1 MTTAQMLT
9 GIKNWVLGKLADI
22 NALIPS
28 QASTTNQLADKA
40 FVNSSIA
47 TSTATFRGTYNL
59 VSDLSLTTEATQQQI
74 AAAIAIEMEGLGITP
89 DSNDYCFIQIPDD
102 DSDPD
107 VIARIDR
114 YKYSTSAWEFEYT
127 LNNSGFTAEQWAAIN
142 SGVTSGDMT
151 KLRALPTSAE
161 LTTLLNGKV
170 SLVDNGAYDVSAN
183 NGGITFASL
192 SALLSSEDLDTLI
205 PSAKRKGGMSIKF
218 VLSSDNKYVQHRL
231 MVDDFSTDVEDWEQA
246 ASAAKLEEL
255 EYNAVMTGSYDA
267 TVAVGLADNLRGDDI
282 VSAEFF
288 HRKTGGSHNVGSGI
302 AAIKEIRGKSIV
314 WNQLFK
320 NGDFSDGTDFWFFD
334 TSTGTMQV
342 SGNILTLE
350 WNSPATNNGIQSL
363 SFVPQ
368 THTYYLSAL
377 VKNNIDS
384 DAREYF
390 IGQPYG
396 VQVISIFSANEKKR
410 IRGLVTVT
418 KTSGNGYSFCFGG
431 HDSVQNSVNIEYLEC
446 IDLTQMFGAGN
457 EPATA
462 AEFEK
467 MFPLDYYDYNAG
479 EVIPFAGQNL
489 VTTGKNQYNP
499 ATGKANLLGGQ
510 TYQLIGTYTS
520 AEIDEVAVILDSN
533 NCFTTIKDCVLDVT
547 GGNDTDTF
555 VGLYN
560 GETNTYEPYERRSL
574 PLDPSQWRDKQGNL
588 VFPYGGMHGAGTAYD
603 YAKVDADGYIRKVV
617 RCDGSV
623 DLGSLTWGYDEERN
637 IFYTEGIRSY
647 VKSRGKLICSKY
659 TWADYSSSQVFKYA
673 PDKSISVCGFN
684 TTTGVCVKDII
695 YTDADTFKAAMQ
707 GVMLIYELET
717 PVEVELATPVYAKY
731 LVDKDGTE
739 EVSPANG
746 AAPYTTPANLSILY
760 AMDARGTIANLPK
773 NYLSKESVE
782 NMLNAMVSAGVIA
795 SYTMTWDA
803 ANNRYAFVI
812 TAPVEPET
820 TPESEETND

>member
-1 MTTAQMLT
+1 MGLMTTAQMLT
-9 GIKNWVLGKLADI
+9 GIKNWVLGKLSDI

-28 QASTTNQLADKA
+28 QASTMNQLADKA

-114 YKYSTSAWEFEYT
+114 YKYSTSVWEFEYT

-192 SALLSSEDLDTLI
+192 SALLNSQDLSTLI
-205 PSAKRKGGMSIKF
+205 PTAVRQPGMSIKF
-218 VLSSDNKYVQHRL
+218 ILSSGDKYVQHRL
-231 MVDDFSTDVEDWEQA
+231 LADEFSTDVDDWEQA

-255 EYNAVMTGSYDA
+255 ENNAVMTGSYDA

-603 YAKVDADGYIRKVV
+603 YAKVDADGYIRKAM
-617 RCDGSV
+617 RCFGQV
-623 DLGSLTWGYDEERN
+623 DLGSLTYEGGSDTYSIMSN
-637 IFYTEGIRSY
+637 IIGKAYGSNLKTSLPYSYTIGQAE
-647 VKSRGKLICSKY
+647 K
-659 TWADYSSSQVFKYA
+659 QNM
-673 PDKSISVCGFN
+673 PNKSIGGNNNSYIYVRDDDYTN
-684 TTTGVCVKDII
+684 TN
-695 YTDADTFKAAMQ
+695 TFKAAMN
-707 GVMLIYELET
+707 GVLLYYELET

>member
-1 MTTAQMLT
+1 MGLMTTAQMLT
-9 GIKNWVLGKLADI
+9 GIKNWVLGKLSDI

-28 QASTTNQLADKA
+28 QASTMNQLADKA

-192 SALLSSEDLDTLI
+192 SALLNSQDLSTLI
-205 PSAKRKGGMSIKF
+205 PTAVRQPGMSIKF
-218 VLSSDNKYVQHRL
+218 ILSSGDKYVQHRL
-231 MVDDFSTDVEDWEQA
+231 VADDFSTDVEDWEQA

-255 EYNAVMTGSYDA
+255 EDNAVMTGSYDA

-603 YAKVDADGYIRKVV
+603 YAKVDADGYIRKAM
-617 RCDGSV
+617 RCFGQV
-623 DLGSLTWGYDEERN
+623 DLGSLTYEGGSDTYSIMSN
-637 IFYTEGIRSY
+637 IIGKAYGSNLKTSLPYSYTIGQAE
-647 VKSRGKLICSKY
+647 K
-659 TWADYSSSQVFKYA
+659 QNM
-673 PDKSISVCGFN
+673 PNKSIGGNNNSYIYVRDDDYTN
-684 TTTGVCVKDII
+684 TN
-695 YTDADTFKAAMQ
+695 TFKAAMN
-707 GVMLIYELET
+707 GVLLYYELET